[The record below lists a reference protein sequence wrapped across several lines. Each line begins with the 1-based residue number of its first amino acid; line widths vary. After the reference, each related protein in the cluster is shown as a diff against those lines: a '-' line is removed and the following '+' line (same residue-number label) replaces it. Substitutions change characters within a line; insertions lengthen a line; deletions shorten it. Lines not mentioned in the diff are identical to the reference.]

1 MALWA
6 GYKICEWRNV
16 RFFLPIVFVILTFQI
31 VQSGRIKTLPRYNFI
46 AYDYPVN
53 MLKTVG
59 RDSVLYLHEEVDE
72 TIFTFSYLRNVL
84 KKRQDIA
91 IIDSYNN
98 IFLSKNVPEK
108 SKKYYSA
115 VNTAK
120 LNKLLYLN
128 GLLWVEQKKSDKL
141 IWDFYVVRELQ
152 KKYEY
157 REQEVVARYPYFYG
171 KFLIDSGDKKDGIYA
186 LKKSLKVGPELIWL
200 HNNVGD
206 ILRQNKDYK
215 DAYLMLTKAIR
226 PDSSYSPAYY
236 NMGLLYLAKED
247 WGGEEKAIEYF
258 KKAHQYDKTDSD
270 SLFQLSK
277 IYQRKGYENFVDGK
291 IDDAII
297 EYKKAIECTPASADI
312 YYNIGVIY
320 SQSQNNKEAKEY
332 FQKYIQL
339 KPGGPNAATVK
350 LWLKNH

>member
-1 MALWA
+1 MP
-6 GYKICEWRNV
+6 N
-16 RFFLPIVFVILTFQI
+16 
-31 VQSGRIKTLPRYNFI
+31 RYNFV

-53 MLKTVG
+53 MLKTVE
-59 RDSVLYLHEEVDE
+59 RNSVLYLHEEVDE
-72 TIFTFSYLRNVL
+72 TIFTLSYLKNVL
-84 KKRQDIA
+84 KKRQDVE

-120 LNKLLYLN
+120 IKKSLYLN
-128 GLLWVEQKKSDKL
+128 GLLWTEQKKSDKL
-141 IWDFYVVRELQ
+141 IWDFYVIRELP

-157 REQEVVARYPYFYG
+157 REQEVIARYSYFYG
-171 KFLIDSGDKKDGIYA
+171 KFLIDSGNIKDGIFV

-206 ILRQNKDYK
+206 ILRQQKDFDNAFRSLS
-215 DAYLMLTKAIR
+215 DAISL
-226 PDSSYSPAYY
+226 DSSYSPAYY
-236 NMGLLYLAKED
+236 NMGLLYL
-247 WGGEEKAIEYF
+247 EKKDDNNAIEYF
-258 KKAHQYDKTDSD
+258 KKAYQYDKTDSD

-291 IDDAII
+291 IDDAIT
-297 EYKKAIECTPASADI
+297 EYKKAIEYTPSSADI

-320 SQSQNNKEAKEY
+320 TQSQNNKEAKEY

-350 LWLKNH
+350 LWFKNH